1 MTKGLPLCHILLE
14 LQEVNP
20 AYSCDIGV
28 TTLTAATTPKSKSTA
43 AALSPFS
50 KTGLTDIQDIVPW
63 IRFLVSGGWWM
74 TGQTILVN
82 GGYTTK

>member
-1 MTKGLPLCHILLE
+1 LP
-14 LQEVNP
+14 
-20 AYSCDIGV
+20 
-28 TTLTAATTPKSKSTA
+28 TTRPQRQ
-43 AALSPFS
+43 LSSNFT

-63 IRFLVSGGWWM
+63 IRFLVSDGWWM

>member
-1 MTKGLPLCHILLE
+1 M
-14 LQEVNP
+14 
-20 AYSCDIGV
+20 AYH
-28 TTLTAATTPKSKSTA
+28 KSA

-50 KTGLTDIQDIVPW
+50 HTGLTEVEDIVPHV
-63 IRFLVSGGWWM
+63 RFMVSDGWWM